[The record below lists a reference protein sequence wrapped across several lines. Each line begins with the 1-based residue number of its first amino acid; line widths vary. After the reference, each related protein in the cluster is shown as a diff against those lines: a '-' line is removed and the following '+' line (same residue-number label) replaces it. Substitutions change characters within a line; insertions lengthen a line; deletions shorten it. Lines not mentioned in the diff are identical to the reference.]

1 VRRRLRATDV
11 LAEIFNDSDSAESVD
26 DSDIV
31 MWSCMTAVKNPRR
44 DSVVCKSHRGQG
56 IEKRWIK
63 GESRKQS
70 TCVAVV
76 MANQHCASLLAS
88 SFITLGQTTEL
99 DCSSMNSVF
108 GDNGS

>member
-1 VRRRLRATDV
+1 MRRRLRATDV

-31 MWSCMTAVKNPRR
+31 MWFCMTAVKNPRR

-76 MANQHCASLLAS
+76 QHCTVRHSLLQALS
-88 SFITLGQTTEL
+88 HL
-99 DCSSMNSVF
+99 DRLLDWTVAP
-108 GDNGS
+108 